1 MYRIVLSVVGGPE
14 GRKRN
19 AVLTPM
25 CFSLGDVSVGY
36 TMSTVLSFS
45 ISSYIITCVRVETRN
60 RRGRCRVR
68 ALVGY
73 PQVTRCALRLGT
85 RSTQKKKKNNKKL
98 SIDGGLKRSRFAL
111 ISITYPRHAIVVHI
125 LLKRHR
131 HRYRPHS
138 SIRYAADVTILLW
151 AKLSRVAFDHSFA
164 HQLDR
169 HGRARVSVVS
179 GR

>member
-85 RSTQKKKKNNKKL
+85 RSTQKKKNNKKL
-98 SIDGGLKRSRFAL
+98 SIDGGLKRSRFASHIHDMQSL
-111 ISITYPRHAIVVHI
+111 YIFYLSDIVIVTVHTRQFVTPR
-125 LLKRHR
+125 
-131 HRYRPHS
+131 
-138 SIRYAADVTILLW
+138 T
-151 AKLSRVAFDHSFA
+151 
-164 HQLDR
+164 
-169 HGRARVSVVS
+169 
-179 GR
+179 